1 MKHKPLIHRSNMLR
15 HHSNPSVVVSVDDYI
30 SAAAETVVENDIKT
44 ITASRE
50 RIEEQLA
57 LEGVQQHYDLV
68 EGVRALLTHLDSL
81 PVERGSLG
89 SETSEAAVALLYF
102 LSEADIIPD
111 SLPEIGFTDD
121 ARIVARV
128 LDRNPSLRGP
138 LASKLSAD

>member
-1 MKHKPLIHRSNMLR
+1 MKHKPLIHRTHTVR
-15 HHSNPSVVVSVDDYI
+15 PHSNPSVVVSIDEYI
-30 SAAAETVVENDIKT
+30 SAAAETVVEDDIKT

-57 LEGVQQHYDLV
+57 LEGARQHYDLV
-68 EGVRALLTHLDSL
+68 EGVHALLIHLDALSA
-81 PVERGSLG
+81 ERNCLS

-102 LSEADIIPD
+102 LSESDIIPD

-128 LDRNPSLRGP
+128 LDRNPSLRVP
-138 LASKLSAD
+138 LGTN